1 MRKILRIILHWWWRL
16 LALGAFCVTLALGLN
31 AWFIGKTADRI
42 QLPEEGCTA
51 MEVGVLFGTS
61 QYLRSGHPNPHYY
74 GRINEAARLYR
85 DNKIAHLLVSGDN
98 RTRYYNEPRR
108 MQQDLLD
115 RGVPKS
121 AMTLDHA
128 GFSTFDTLKRAKE
141 VFGIDQALLITQDY
155 HLPRALFIADSLDMQ
170 VNGCIAQG
178 PSWHAMKNILV
189 RELAA
194 RLRTLGDLYIW
205 NREPRILDDPQPLW
219 D

>member
-1 MRKILRIILHWWWRL
+1 MRKILRRILHWWWRL
-16 LALGAFCVTLALGLN
+16 LALGAFSVTLALGLN

-42 QLPEEGCTA
+42 QLPEEGCTTMPVA
-51 MEVGVLFGTS
+51 ILFGTS

-74 GRINEAARLYR
+74 GRINLAARLYQE
-85 DNKIAHLLVSGDN
+85 NQAAHLLVSGDN
-98 RTRYYNEPRR
+98 RTRYYNEPGR

-115 RGVPKS
+115 RGIPKT

-141 VFGIDQALLITQDY
+141 VYDIDQAILITQDY
-155 HLPRALFIADSLDMQ
+155 HLPRAMFIAESLGMEVQ
-170 VNGCIAQG
+170 GCIAKG
-178 PSWHAMKNILV
+178 PKWTAMKSILT
-189 RELAA
+189 REVAA

-205 NREPRILDDPQPLW
+205 KREPRFLDDPKPLQ